1 MTKQGKEFVD
11 QCILR
16 MEENTPK
23 IFTCLDELDEN
34 EIWKRPNEASNSIGN
49 IILHLCGNIRQY
61 AISSLGH
68 LPDARERDKEFSAQG
83 GLSKNELKEKLE
95 STLKQAIEAIKNIS
109 EEELLKIRLVQGFSL
124 SGIGIIIHVVEHY
137 SYHTGQIVFWTK
149 LLKNHGFD
157 FYSNHDLNT
166 KNQ

>member
-1 MTKQGKEFVD
+1 MTKQGKEFIN

-23 IFTCLDELDEN
+23 IFVCLEELNEK
-34 EIWKRPNEASNSIGN
+34 EIWKRPNNASNSIGN

-61 AISSLGH
+61 AISSLGN
-68 LPDARERDKEFSAQG
+68 LPDARERDKEFSAHG
-83 GLSKNELKEKLE
+83 GVTKNELKEKFE
-95 STLKQAIEAIKNIS
+95 STLKQAIEVFKNIS

-137 SYHTGQIVFWTK
+137 SYHTGQVVFWTK

-157 FYSNHDLNT
+157 FYSNHDLNL
-166 KNQ
+166 KNE